1 MIGDIIYV
9 ERKPLLWRST
19 KLRANEETS
28 RTDLLIYRTAKYRH
42 YGIDV
47 GNGEVVHFQSDSV
60 WTRSESKIIKTS
72 MTAFLKDGHCGVVQL
87 VDYAFSREE
96 VVFRALSM
104 VGTNFGGYRIISN
117 NCEDFANWCA
127 TGYRR
132 SNQTYWLRQGYVL
145 AGASVALCRRPVRYG
160 LEIGRSFIRR

>member
-19 KLRANEETS
+19 KIRAHKESS
-28 RTDLLIYRTAKYRH
+28 RTDLLIYRTARYRH
-42 YGIDV
+42 YGVDV
-47 GNGEVVHFQSDSV
+47 GNNEVIHFQSDSI
-60 WTRSESKIIKTS
+60 WTRRESKIIKTS
-72 MTAFLKDGHCGVVQL
+72 MQDFLKDGECGIIRMI
-87 VDYAFSREE
+87 DYTFSREE
-96 VVFRALSM
+96 VVLRAYSM
-104 VGTNFGGYRIISN
+104 LETNFDGYSIISN

-127 TGYRR
+127 TGHRR

-145 AGASVALCRRPVRYG
+145 AGASVDLCRRPVRYG